1 MNVSREYT
9 SDESDAD
16 DYIHIGTASGTC
28 KKPLDILEWKYI
40 LIIGLLEKKNVH
52 EDGKERGVKHKFLG
66 ILQEKIWEK
75 PQTV

>member
-40 LIIGLLEKKNVH
+40 LIIGLLEKKMFMKGGLNISSW
-52 EDGKERGVKHKFLG
+52 GYFKKKS
-66 ILQEKIWEK
+66 EKSHR
-75 PQTV
+75 QCNS